1 MDGRQKVLEDCCT
14 STNKIVM
21 VLPEIAKIVVATDAI
36 TTTLWGSQYH
46 LQLPPCLQYLHG
58 CYLNIKFHLYFWF
71 CSYSCL
77 FEAGYDIME
86 PAGASSS
93 GPWGPA
99 AKSNVADCMTYLDSK
114 FYSPVA
120 LLSTQINVLGL
131 NNPDINGFTW
141 YAGTCYPKIKNF
153 YVKENVIVDGAQSG
167 LHPCP

>member
-120 LLSTQINVLGL
+120 LLSTLMFKVSTTQTSMALLGTL
-131 NNPDINGFTW
+131 GPATRKLRISTW
-141 YAGTCYPKIKNF
+141 KKM
-153 YVKENVIVDGAQSG
+153 
-167 LHPCP
+167 L